1 MKKISLIVLLAIV
14 LSACNMPTAPL
25 VGTST
30 PDLVATQV
38 SSLLTQMPTATA
50 PAQEPS
56 ATPQPT
62 NTQAPTQA
70 ISTPTETAVPPTP
83 TTPPASEIDP
93 PDWKDNLDGG
103 KSFYKYENDN
113 TRVSQENGR
122 LVLTGITP
130 NGWLGWS
137 LTFSRKPSNFRLEAV
152 FIPQTCSGADIYG
165 LVFRAPNTNAGY
177 FFGVTCD
184 GRYNLHLRDFEND
197 TDTVLVNLTNGTGI
211 QPGANAVNRLAVK
224 AVGEKISLYVNDTF
238 LQEVSDST
246 YASGNFGAFVA
257 ANETPNFTVWMDE
270 ISLWDLP

>member
-1 MKKISLIVLLAIV
+1 MKKIGLIVFLAIV
-14 LSACNMPTAPL
+14 LSSCNMPTTPL

-38 SSLLTQMPTATA
+38 SSLLTQMPTATL

-62 NTQAPTQA
+62 DTQVPTQA

-93 PDWKDNLDGG
+93 PDWKDNLDGD

-137 LTFSRKPSNFRLEAV
+137 LTFSRKPSDFRLEAV

-224 AVGEKISLYVNDTF
+224 AVGEQISLYVNDTF